1 MKKEDFL
8 KYENPLFMLYN
19 IENKCLKICMGICN
33 SVYLQYKIKQ
43 QFKTKDYGNLQSIQG
58 I

>member
-19 IENKCLKICMGICN
+19 IKNKCLKICMAICD
-33 SVYLQYKIKQ
+33 SVYL
-43 QFKTKDYGNLQSIQG
+43 
-58 I
+58 